1 MALNFVYATAKK
13 SVLSRIATAFNY
25 FFCIIG
31 VFVCLI
37 AAFAL
42 WHKEAPL
49 SFKDNTALRL
59 SLESGLY
66 EDRPSDLAGA
76 LTFGNPPTVAD
87 VVLGL
92 YRAAKDPKITALIGY
107 LPSVDLSLAQ
117 IQEIRDAIIAFGE
130 TGKRTVVFA
139 PSFGEMGGGLGAYY
153 LASAFKEIRMQPTG
167 EVGVAGISVES
178 PYFRKALEKIGIHP
192 SFGARY
198 EYKTGADSLT
208 AEKMSAAER
217 ENIESLI
224 DGFLTQAA
232 ADIGKTRIIPAEKM
246 KQILTDGPYFADE
259 ALNLRLIDKA
269 DYLDAL
275 EDEVR
280 EQYADM
286 ADFFDYAYA
295 TEPHPS
301 AKDDVFALIPAVGT
315 IQTGESAFGGGAYGS
330 VLGTSTFSDNLRNAA
345 DDETVKAVIVRLDSP
360 GGGYIPSDTLWRELN
375 YVKSVKEKPV
385 ICSIASMAASGG
397 YFMTL
402 GCDAVFA
409 EPSAITGSIGV
420 FGGKLVF
427 KDLLQKLN
435 IGVSNITVGKNA
447 GLTSPAADFTPEQ
460 RKFFEQSLDRVYA
473 DFTAKVA
480 ERRNFDEKQIDA
492 VARGRVFTG
501 AQAVENGL
509 IDGIGGLTLAIEKA
523 VELSGVKAPLPLV
536 EYPLQPTRFEM
547 LSDFLMSGKLKTTG
561 VLPAFKALTKRDFRV
576 FFDGFS
582 IEK

>member
-1 MALNFVYATAKK
+1 MALNFVYENKK
-13 SVLSRIATAFNY
+13 SVFSRIAAVLNY

-31 VFVCLI
+31 IFVCLA
-37 AAFAL
+37 AAFVL
-42 WHKEAPL
+42 IHRETPQP
-49 SFKDNTALRL
+49 FKANTALRL
-59 SLESGLY
+59 SFDTDLY

-92 YRAAKDPKITALIGY
+92 NRAAQDPKITALIGY
-107 LPSVDLSLAQ
+107 LPTVDLSLAQ
-117 IQEIRDAIIAFGE
+117 IQEIREAIIAFGE

-153 LASAFKEIRMQPTG
+153 LATAFKEIRMQPTG
-167 EVGVAGISVES
+167 EIGVAGISVES
-178 PYFRKALEKIGIHP
+178 PYFRKALEKIGVHP

-208 AEKMSAAER
+208 GETMSAAER
-217 ENIESLI
+217 ENLKSLI

-232 ADIGKTRIIPAEKM
+232 ADIGKARIIPADKM
-246 KQILTDGPYFADE
+246 KKILTDGPYFADE
-259 ALNLRLIDKA
+259 ALKLRLIDKA
-269 DYLDAL
+269 DYVDGL
-275 EDEVR
+275 EDEIR
-280 EQYADM
+280 EKYDETV
-286 ADFFDYAYA
+286 DFFDYAYA

-301 AKDDVFALIPAVGT
+301 AKDDVFALIPAVGA
-315 IQTGESAFGGGAYGS
+315 IQTGDSVFGGGAYAS

-345 DDETVKAVIVRLDSP
+345 DDETVKAIVVRLDSP
-360 GGGYIPSDTLWRELN
+360 GGGYIPSDTMWRELN
-375 YVKSVKEKPV
+375 YVKSVKNKPV
-385 ICSIASMAASGG
+385 VCSIASMAASGG

-409 EPSAITGSIGV
+409 EPSAITGSVGV

-435 IGVSNITVGKNA
+435 IGVSNINVGKNA
-447 GLTSPAADFTPEQ
+447 GLSSAANDFTPEQ
-460 RKFFEQSLDRVYA
+460 RKFFEQSLDRVYK

-480 ERRNFDEKQIDA
+480 ERRNFDAKKIDA

-501 AQAVENGL
+501 MQAVENGL
-509 IDGIGGLTLAIEKA
+509 IDGIGGLTQALEKA
-523 VELSGVKAPLPLV
+523 AELSGLKHPLPLV
-536 EYPLQPTRFEM
+536 EYPIQPTRFEM
-547 LSDFLMSGKLKTTG
+547 LSDFLMSGKLKTAG
-561 VLPAFKALTKRDFRV
+561 VVPAFKAWAKRDFRV
-576 FFDGFS
+576 FFNGFS

>member
-1 MALNFVYATAKK
+1 MALNFVYENKK
-13 SVLSRIATAFNY
+13 SVFSRIAAVLNY

-31 VFVCLI
+31 IFVCLA
-37 AAFAL
+37 AAFVL
-42 WHKEAPL
+42 IHRETPQP
-49 SFKDNTALRL
+49 FKANTALRL
-59 SLESGLY
+59 SFDTDLY

-76 LTFGNPPTVAD
+76 LTFGNPPTVSD

-92 YRAAKDPKITALIGY
+92 NRAAQDPKITALVGY

-117 IQEIRDAIIAFGE
+117 IQEIRDAVIAFGA
-130 TGKRTVVFA
+130 TGKATVVFA
-139 PSFGEMGGGLGAYY
+139 PSFGELGGGLGAYY
-153 LASAFKEIRMQPTG
+153 LATAFKEIRLQPTG
-167 EVGVAGISVES
+167 EVGIAGISVES

-217 ENIESLI
+217 ENMKSLI

-232 ADIGKTRIIPAEKM
+232 ADIGKARIIPADKM
-246 KQILTDGPYFADE
+246 KKILTDGPYFADE
-259 ALNLRLIDKA
+259 ALKLRLIDKA
-269 DYLDAL
+269 DYVDGL
-275 EDEVR
+275 EDEIR
-280 EQYADM
+280 EKYDETV
-286 ADFFDYAYA
+286 DFFDYAYA

-301 AKDDVFALIPAVGT
+301 AKDDVFALIPAVGA
-315 IQTGESAFGGGAYGS
+315 IQTGDSVFGGGAYAS

-345 DDETVKAVIVRLDSP
+345 DDETVKAIVVRLDSP
-360 GGGYIPSDTLWRELN
+360 GGGYIPSDTMWRELN
-375 YVKSVKEKPV
+375 YVKSVKNKPV
-385 ICSIASMAASGG
+385 VCSIASMAASGG

-409 EPSAITGSIGV
+409 EPSAITGSVGV

-435 IGVSNITVGKNA
+435 IGVSNINVGKNA
-447 GLTSPAADFTPEQ
+447 GLSSAANDFTPEQ
-460 RKFFEQSLDRVYA
+460 RKFFEQSLDRVYK

-480 ERRNFDEKQIDA
+480 ERRNFDAKKIDA

-501 AQAVENGL
+501 MQAVENGL
-509 IDGIGGLTLAIEKA
+509 IDGIGGLTQALEKA
-523 VELSGVKAPLPLV
+523 AELSGLKHPLPLV
-536 EYPLQPTRFEM
+536 EYPIQPTRFEM
-547 LSDFLMSGKLKTTG
+547 LSDFLMSGKLKTAG
-561 VLPAFKALTKRDFRV
+561 VVPAFKAWAKRDFRV
-576 FFDGFS
+576 FFNGFS

>member
-1 MALNFVYATAKK
+1 MALNFVYENKK
-13 SVLSRIATAFNY
+13 SVFSRIAAVLNY

-31 VFVCLI
+31 IFVCLA
-37 AAFAL
+37 AAFVL
-42 WHKEAPL
+42 IHRETPQP
-49 SFKDNTALRL
+49 FKANTALRL
-59 SLESGLY
+59 SFDTDLY

-92 YRAAKDPKITALIGY
+92 HRAAQDPKITALVGY

-117 IQEIRDAIIAFGE
+117 IQEIRDAVIAFGA
-130 TGKRTVVFA
+130 TGKATVVFA
-139 PSFGEMGGGLGAYY
+139 PSFGELGGGLGAYY
-153 LASAFKEIRMQPTG
+153 LATAFKEIRMQPTG

-217 ENIESLI
+217 ENMKSLI

-232 ADIGKTRIIPAEKM
+232 ADIGKARIIPADKM
-246 KQILTDGPYFADE
+246 KKILTDGPYFADE
-259 ALNLRLIDKA
+259 ALKLRLIDKA
-269 DYLDAL
+269 DYVDGL
-275 EDEVR
+275 EDEIR
-280 EQYADM
+280 EKYDETV
-286 ADFFDYAYA
+286 DFFDYAYA

-301 AKDDVFALIPAVGT
+301 AKDDVFALIPAVGA
-315 IQTGESAFGGGAYGS
+315 IQTGDSVFGGGAYAS

-345 DDETVKAVIVRLDSP
+345 DDETVKAIVVRLDSP
-360 GGGYIPSDTLWRELN
+360 GGGYIPSDTMWRELN
-375 YVKSVKEKPV
+375 YVKSVKNKPV
-385 ICSIASMAASGG
+385 VCSIASMAASGG

-409 EPSAITGSIGV
+409 EPSAITGSVGV

-435 IGVSNITVGKNA
+435 IGVSNINVGKNA
-447 GLTSPAADFTPEQ
+447 GLSSAANDFTPEQ
-460 RKFFEQSLDRVYA
+460 RKFFEQSLDRVYK

-480 ERRNFDEKQIDA
+480 ERRNFDAKKIDA

-501 AQAVENGL
+501 MQAVENGL
-509 IDGIGGLTLAIEKA
+509 IDGIGGLTQALEKA
-523 VELSGVKAPLPLV
+523 AELSGLKHPLPLV
-536 EYPLQPTRFEM
+536 EYPIQPTRFEM
-547 LSDFLMSGKLKTTG
+547 LSDFLMSGKLKTAG
-561 VLPAFKALTKRDFRV
+561 VVPAFKAWAKRDFRV
-576 FFDGFS
+576 FFNGFS

>member
-1 MALNFVYATAKK
+1 MALNFVYENKK
-13 SVLSRIATAFNY
+13 SVFSRIAAVLNY

-31 VFVCLI
+31 IFVCLA
-37 AAFAL
+37 AAFVL
-42 WHKEAPL
+42 IHRETPQP
-49 SFKDNTALRL
+49 FKANTALRL
-59 SLESGLY
+59 SFDTDLY

-92 YRAAKDPKITALIGY
+92 NRAAQDPKITALIGY
-107 LPSVDLSLAQ
+107 LPTVDLSLAQ
-117 IQEIRDAIIAFGE
+117 IQEIRDAVIAFGA
-130 TGKRTVVFA
+130 TGKATVVFA
-139 PSFGEMGGGLGAYY
+139 PSFGELGGGLGAYY
-153 LASAFKEIRMQPTG
+153 LATAFKEIRMQPTG

-217 ENIESLI
+217 ENMKSLI

-232 ADIGKTRIIPAEKM
+232 ADIGKARIIPADKM
-246 KQILTDGPYFADE
+246 KKILTDGPYFADE
-259 ALNLRLIDKA
+259 ALKLRLIDKA
-269 DYLDAL
+269 DYVDGL
-275 EDEVR
+275 EDEIR
-280 EQYADM
+280 EKYDETV
-286 ADFFDYAYA
+286 DFFDYAYA

-301 AKDDVFALIPAVGT
+301 AKDDVFALIPAVGA
-315 IQTGESAFGGGAYGS
+315 IQTGDSVFGGGAYAS

-345 DDETVKAVIVRLDSP
+345 DDETVKAIVVRLDSP
-360 GGGYIPSDTLWRELN
+360 GGGYIPSDTMWRELN
-375 YVKSVKEKPV
+375 YVKSVKNKPV
-385 ICSIASMAASGG
+385 VCSIASMAASGG

-409 EPSAITGSIGV
+409 EPSAITGSVGV

-435 IGVSNITVGKNA
+435 IGVSNINVGKNA
-447 GLTSPAADFTPEQ
+447 GLSSAANDFTPEQ
-460 RKFFEQSLDRVYA
+460 RKFFEQSLDRVYK

-480 ERRNFDEKQIDA
+480 ERRNFDAKKIDA

-501 AQAVENGL
+501 MQAVENGL
-509 IDGIGGLTLAIEKA
+509 IDGIGGLTQALEKA
-523 VELSGVKAPLPLV
+523 AELSGLKHPLPLV
-536 EYPLQPTRFEM
+536 EYPIQPTRFEM
-547 LSDFLMSGKLKTTG
+547 LSDFLMSGKLKTAG
-561 VLPAFKALTKRDFRV
+561 VVPAFKAWTKRDFRV
-576 FFDGFS
+576 FFNGFS

>member
-1 MALNFVYATAKK
+1 MALNFVYETAKK

-25 FFCIIG
+25 FFRTIG

-37 AAFAL
+37 ALFAL

-49 SFKDNTALRL
+49 SFKENTALRL
-59 SLESGLY
+59 SFDTDLY

-92 YRAAKDPKITALIGY
+92 HRAAQDPKITALVGY
-107 LPSVDLSLAQ
+107 LPSTDLSLAQ

-153 LASAFKEIRMQPTG
+153 LASAFKEIHMQPTG

-178 PYFRKALEKIGIHP
+178 PYFRKALEKIGVHP

-208 AEKMSAAER
+208 AEKMSVAER
-217 ENIESLI
+217 ENLKELI

-232 ADIGKTRIIPAEKM
+232 ADIGKARAIPAERM
-246 KQILTDGPYFADE
+246 KKILTDGPYFADT
-259 ALNLRLIDKA
+259 ALNMRLVDKTG
-269 DYLDAL
+269 YIDAL
-275 EDEVR
+275 EEEVR

-295 TEPHPS
+295 TEPRPS
-301 AKDDVFALIPAVGT
+301 AKDDVFALIPAIGT
-315 IQTGESAFGGGAYGS
+315 IQTGDSVFGGGAYAS
-330 VLGTSTFSDNLRNAA
+330 VLGTATFSGNLRDAA
-345 DDETVKAVIVRLDSP
+345 DDETVKAIIVRLDSP
-360 GGGYIPSDTLWRELN
+360 GGGYIPSDTMWRELN
-375 YVKSVKEKPV
+375 YVKSVKNKPV
-385 ICSIASMAASGG
+385 VCSIASMAASGG
-397 YFMTL
+397 YFISL

-420 FGGKLVF
+420 FGGKMVF
-427 KDLLQKLN
+427 KNLLAKLD
-435 IGVSNITVGKNA
+435 IAVSSVNVGKNA
-447 GLTSPAADFTPEQ
+447 GLISPAADFTPEQ

-480 ERRNFDEKQIDA
+480 ERRGFDAKKLDKI
-492 VARGRVFTG
+492 ARGRIFTG

-509 IDGIGGLTLAIEKA
+509 IDGIGGLTQALEKA
-523 VELSGVKAPLPLV
+523 AELSGVKAPLPLI
-536 EYPLQPTRFEM
+536 EYPIQPTRFEM

-561 VLPAFKALTKRDFRV
+561 IVPKFKSLLKRDTRV

-582 IEK
+582 VEK

>member
-1 MALNFVYATAKK
+1 MALNFVYNSKK
-13 SVLSRIATAFNY
+13 SVFSRIATVLNS

-37 AAFAL
+37 AAFSL
-42 WHKEAPL
+42 WHREAPL
-49 SFKDNTALRL
+49 AFKENTALRL
-59 SLESGLY
+59 TFDTGLS

-92 YRAAKDPKITALIGY
+92 HRAAQDPKITALIGY
-107 LPSVDLSLAQ
+107 LPTVDLSLAQ

-153 LASAFKEIRMQPTG
+153 LATAFKEIRMQPTG
-167 EVGVAGISVES
+167 EIGVAGISVES
-178 PYFRKALEKIGIHP
+178 PYFRKALEKIGVHP

-208 AEKMSAAER
+208 GETMSAAER
-217 ENIESLI
+217 ENLKSLI

-232 ADIGKTRIIPAEKM
+232 ADIGKARIIASDTTK
-246 KQILTDGPYFADE
+246 KILTDGPYFAEE
-259 ALNLRLIDKA
+259 ALKLRLIDKVE
-269 DYLDAL
+269 YLDRL
-275 EDEVR
+275 EDETR
-280 EQYADM
+280 EQYADLV
-286 ADFFDYAYA
+286 DFFDYAYA
-295 TEPHPS
+295 TEPRPS
-301 AKDDVFALIPAVGT
+301 AKDDVFALVPAVGT
-315 IQTGESAFGGGAYGS
+315 IQTGDSVFGGGAYAS
-330 VLGTSTFSDNLRNAA
+330 VLGTATFSGNLRDAA
-345 DDETVKAVIVRLDSP
+345 DDDTVKAIIVRLDSP

-375 YVKSVKEKPV
+375 YVKSVKNKPV
-385 ICSIASMAASGG
+385 VCSIASMAASGG

-427 KDLLQKLN
+427 KDLLSKLN
-435 IGVSNITVGKNA
+435 IAVSGINIGKNA
-447 GLTSPAADFTPEQ
+447 GLTSPVKDFTPEQ
-460 RKFFEQSLDRVYA
+460 RKFFEKSLDRVYT

-480 ERRNFDEKQIDA
+480 ERRGFDAKKIDQ

-501 AQAVENGL
+501 AQAAENGL
-509 IDGIGGLTLAIEKA
+509 IDGIGGLMQAIEKA
-523 VELSGVKAPLPLV
+523 TELSGAKQALPLV
-536 EYPLQPTRFEM
+536 EYPMQPTRLEM

-561 VLPAFKALTKRDFRV
+561 VLPRFKSFLKRDSRV

>member
-1 MALNFVYATAKK
+1 MALNFVYEPAKK
-13 SVLSRIATAFNY
+13 SVLSRIAAALNY

-49 SFKDNTALRL
+49 SFKENTALRL
-59 SLESGLY
+59 SFDTDLY

-92 YRAAKDPKITALIGY
+92 NRAAKDPKITALVGY
-107 LPSVDLSLAQ
+107 LPSLDLSLAQ

-153 LASAFKEIRMQPTG
+153 LASAFKEIHMQPTG
-167 EVGVAGISVES
+167 EVGVAGVSVES
-178 PYFRKALEKIGIHP
+178 PYFRKALEKIGVHP

-217 ENIESLI
+217 ENLKELI

-232 ADIGKTRIIPAEKM
+232 ADIGKARAIPAERM
-246 KQILTDGPYFADE
+246 KKILTDGPYFADTT
-259 ALNLRLIDKA
+259 LNMRLVDKTG
-269 DYLDAL
+269 YIDAL

-295 TEPHPS
+295 TEPRPS
-301 AKDDVFALIPAVGT
+301 AKDDVFALIPAIGT
-315 IQTGESAFGGGAYGS
+315 IQTGDSVFGGGAYAS
-330 VLGTSTFSDNLRNAA
+330 VLGTATFSGNLRDAA
-345 DDETVKAVIVRLDSP
+345 DDETVKAIIVRLDSP
-360 GGGYIPSDTLWRELN
+360 GGGYIPSDTMWRELN
-375 YVKSVKEKPV
+375 YVKSVKNKPV
-385 ICSIASMAASGG
+385 VCSIASMAASGG
-397 YFMTL
+397 YFISL

-420 FGGKLVF
+420 FGGKMVF
-427 KDLLQKLN
+427 KNLLAKLD
-435 IGVSNITVGKNA
+435 IAVSSVNVGKNA
-447 GLTSPAADFTPEQ
+447 GLISPAADFTPEQ

-480 ERRNFDEKQIDA
+480 ERRGFDAKKLDKI
-492 VARGRVFTG
+492 ARGRVFTG

-509 IDGIGGLTLAIEKA
+509 IDGIGGLTQALEKA
-523 VELSGVKAPLPLV
+523 AELSGVKVPLPLI
-536 EYPLQPTRFEM
+536 EYPIQPTRFEM

-561 VLPAFKALTKRDFRV
+561 IVPKFKSLLKRDFRV

-582 IEK
+582 VEK

>member
-1 MALNFVYATAKK
+1 MALNFVYNSKK
-13 SVLSRIATAFNY
+13 SVFSRIATVLNY

-37 AAFAL
+37 AAFSL
-42 WHKEAPL
+42 WHREAPL
-49 SFKDNTALRL
+49 VFKENTALRL
-59 SLESGLY
+59 TFDTGLS

-92 YRAAKDPKITALIGY
+92 NRAAQDPKITALIGY
-107 LPSVDLSLAQ
+107 LPTVDLSLAQ
-117 IQEIRDAIIAFGE
+117 IQEIRDAVIAFGA
-130 TGKRTVVFA
+130 TGKATVVFA
-139 PSFGEMGGGLGAYY
+139 PSFGELGGGLGAYY
-153 LASAFKEIRMQPTG
+153 LATAFKEIRMQPTG
-167 EVGVAGISVES
+167 EIGVAGISVES
-178 PYFRKALEKIGIHP
+178 PYFRKALEKIGVHP

-217 ENIESLI
+217 ENMKSLI

-232 ADIGKTRIIPAEKM
+232 ADIGKARIIPADKM
-246 KQILTDGPYFADE
+246 KKILTDGPYFADE
-259 ALNLRLIDKA
+259 ALKLRLIDKA
-269 DYLDAL
+269 DYVDGL
-275 EDEVR
+275 EDEIR
-280 EQYADM
+280 EKYDETV
-286 ADFFDYAYA
+286 DFFDYAYA

-301 AKDDVFALIPAVGT
+301 AKDDVFALIPAVGA
-315 IQTGESAFGGGAYGS
+315 IQTGDSVFGGGAYAS

-345 DDETVKAVIVRLDSP
+345 DDETVKAIVVRLDSP
-360 GGGYIPSDTLWRELN
+360 GGGYIPSDTMWRELN
-375 YVKSVKEKPV
+375 YVKSVKNKPV
-385 ICSIASMAASGG
+385 VCSIASMAASGG

-409 EPSAITGSIGV
+409 EPSAITGSVGV

-435 IGVSNITVGKNA
+435 IGVSNINVGKNA
-447 GLTSPAADFTPEQ
+447 GLSSAANDFTPEQ
-460 RKFFEQSLDRVYA
+460 RKFFEQSLDRVYK

-480 ERRNFDEKQIDA
+480 ERRNFDAKKIDA

-501 AQAVENGL
+501 MQAVENGL
-509 IDGIGGLTLAIEKA
+509 IDGIGGLTQALEKA
-523 VELSGVKAPLPLV
+523 AELSGLKHPLPLV
-536 EYPLQPTRFEM
+536 EYPIQPTRFEM
-547 LSDFLMSGKLKTTG
+547 LSDFLMSGKLKTAG
-561 VLPAFKALTKRDFRV
+561 VVPAFKAWAKRDFRV
-576 FFDGFS
+576 FFNGFS

>member
-1 MALNFVYATAKK
+1 MALNFVYENKK
-13 SVLSRIATAFNY
+13 SVFSRIAAVLNY

-31 VFVCLI
+31 IFVCLA
-37 AAFAL
+37 AAFVL
-42 WHKEAPL
+42 IHRETPQP
-49 SFKDNTALRL
+49 FKANTALRL
-59 SLESGLY
+59 SFDTDLY

-92 YRAAKDPKITALIGY
+92 NRAAQDPKITALIGY
-107 LPSVDLSLAQ
+107 LPTVDLSLAQ
-117 IQEIRDAIIAFGE
+117 IQEIRDAVIAFGA
-130 TGKRTVVFA
+130 TGKATVVFA
-139 PSFGEMGGGLGAYY
+139 PSFGELGGGLGAYY
-153 LASAFKEIRMQPTG
+153 LATAFKEIRMQPTG

-208 AEKMSAAER
+208 GETMSAAER
-217 ENIESLI
+217 ENMKSLI

-232 ADIGKTRIIPAEKM
+232 ADIGKARIIPADKM
-246 KQILTDGPYFADE
+246 KKILTDGPYFADE
-259 ALNLRLIDKA
+259 ALKLRLIDKA
-269 DYLDAL
+269 DYVDGL
-275 EDEVR
+275 EDEIR
-280 EQYADM
+280 EKYDETV
-286 ADFFDYAYA
+286 DFFDYAYA

-301 AKDDVFALIPAVGT
+301 AKDDVFALIPAVGA
-315 IQTGESAFGGGAYGS
+315 IQTGDSVFGGGAYAS

-345 DDETVKAVIVRLDSP
+345 DDDTVKAIIVRLDSP

-375 YVKSVKEKPV
+375 YVKSVKNKPV
-385 ICSIASMAASGG
+385 VCSIASMAASGG

-409 EPSAITGSIGV
+409 EPSAITGSVGV

-435 IGVSNITVGKNA
+435 IGVSNINVGKNA
-447 GLTSPAADFTPEQ
+447 GLSSAANDFTPEQ
-460 RKFFEQSLDRVYA
+460 RKFFEQSLDRVYK

-480 ERRNFDEKQIDA
+480 ERRNFDAKKIDA

-501 AQAVENGL
+501 MQAVENGL
-509 IDGIGGLTLAIEKA
+509 IDGIGGLTQALEKA
-523 VELSGVKAPLPLV
+523 AELSGLKHPLPLV
-536 EYPLQPTRFEM
+536 EYPIQPTRFEM
-547 LSDFLMSGKLKTTG
+547 LSDFLMSGKLKTAG
-561 VLPAFKALTKRDFRV
+561 VVPAFKAWAKRDFRV
-576 FFDGFS
+576 FFNGFS

>member
-1 MALNFVYATAKK
+1 MALNFVYEPAKK
-13 SVLSRIATAFNY
+13 SVLSRIAAALNY

-49 SFKDNTALRL
+49 SFKENTALRL
-59 SLESGLY
+59 SFDTDLY

-92 YRAAKDPKITALIGY
+92 NRAAKDPKITALVGY
-107 LPSVDLSLAQ
+107 LPSLDLSLAQ

-153 LASAFKEIRMQPTG
+153 LASAFKEIHMQPTG
-167 EVGVAGISVES
+167 EVGVAGVSVES
-178 PYFRKALEKIGIHP
+178 PYFRKALEKIGVHP

-208 AEKMSAAER
+208 AEKMSVAER
-217 ENIESLI
+217 ENLKELI

-232 ADIGKTRIIPAEKM
+232 ADIGKARAIPAERM
-246 KQILTDGPYFADE
+246 KKILTDGPYFADTT
-259 ALNLRLIDKA
+259 LNMRLVDKTG
-269 DYLDAL
+269 YIDAL

-295 TEPHPS
+295 TEPRPS
-301 AKDDVFALIPAVGT
+301 AKDDVFALIPAIGT
-315 IQTGESAFGGGAYGS
+315 IQTGDSVFGGGAYAS
-330 VLGTSTFSDNLRNAA
+330 VLGTATFSGNLRDAA
-345 DDETVKAVIVRLDSP
+345 DDETVKAIIVRLDSP
-360 GGGYIPSDTLWRELN
+360 GGGYIPSDTMWRELN
-375 YVKSVKEKPV
+375 YVKSVKNKPV
-385 ICSIASMAASGG
+385 VCSIASMAASGG
-397 YFMTL
+397 YFISL

-420 FGGKLVF
+420 FGGKMVF
-427 KDLLQKLN
+427 KNLLAKLD
-435 IGVSNITVGKNA
+435 IAVSSVNVGKNA
-447 GLTSPAADFTPEQ
+447 GLISPAADFTPEQ

-480 ERRNFDEKQIDA
+480 ERRGFDAKKLDKI
-492 VARGRVFTG
+492 ARGRVFTG

-509 IDGIGGLTLAIEKA
+509 IDGIGGLTQALEKA
-523 VELSGVKAPLPLV
+523 AELSGVKVPLPLI
-536 EYPLQPTRFEM
+536 EYPIQPTRFEM

-561 VLPAFKALTKRDFRV
+561 IVPKFKSLLKRDFRV

-582 IEK
+582 VEK

>member
-1 MALNFVYATAKK
+1 MALNFVYENKK
-13 SVLSRIATAFNY
+13 SVFSRIAAVLNY

-31 VFVCLI
+31 IFVCLA
-37 AAFAL
+37 AAFVL
-42 WHKEAPL
+42 IHRETPQP
-49 SFKDNTALRL
+49 FKANTALRL
-59 SLESGLY
+59 TFDTGLS

-92 YRAAKDPKITALIGY
+92 HRAAQDPKITALIGY

-117 IQEIRDAIIAFGE
+117 IQEIRDAVIAFGA
-130 TGKRTVVFA
+130 TGKATVVFA
-139 PSFGEMGGGLGAYY
+139 PSFGELGGGLGAYY
-153 LASAFKEIRMQPTG
+153 LATAFKEIRMQPTG

-217 ENIESLI
+217 ENMKSLI

-232 ADIGKTRIIPAEKM
+232 ADIGKARIIPADKM
-246 KQILTDGPYFADE
+246 KKILTDGPYFADE
-259 ALNLRLIDKA
+259 ALKLRLIDKA
-269 DYLDAL
+269 DYVDGL
-275 EDEVR
+275 EDEIR
-280 EQYADM
+280 EKYDETV
-286 ADFFDYAYA
+286 DFFDYAYA

-301 AKDDVFALIPAVGT
+301 AKDDVFALIPAVGA
-315 IQTGESAFGGGAYGS
+315 IQTGDSVFGGGAYAS

-345 DDETVKAVIVRLDSP
+345 DDETVKAIVVRLDSP
-360 GGGYIPSDTLWRELN
+360 GGGYIPSDTMWRELN
-375 YVKSVKEKPV
+375 YVKSVKNKPV
-385 ICSIASMAASGG
+385 VCSIASMAASGG

-409 EPSAITGSIGV
+409 EPSAITGSVGV

-435 IGVSNITVGKNA
+435 IGVSNINVGKNA
-447 GLTSPAADFTPEQ
+447 GLSSAANDFTPEQ
-460 RKFFEQSLDRVYA
+460 RKFFEQSLDRVYK

-480 ERRNFDEKQIDA
+480 ERRNFDAKKIDA

-501 AQAVENGL
+501 MQAVENGL
-509 IDGIGGLTLAIEKA
+509 IDGIGGLTQALEKA
-523 VELSGVKAPLPLV
+523 AELSGLKHPLPLV
-536 EYPLQPTRFEM
+536 EYPIQPTRFEM
-547 LSDFLMSGKLKTTG
+547 LSDFLMSGKLKTAG
-561 VLPAFKALTKRDFRV
+561 VVPAFKAWAKRDFRV
-576 FFDGFS
+576 FFNGFS

>member
-1 MALNFVYATAKK
+1 MALNFVYENKK
-13 SVLSRIATAFNY
+13 SVFSRIAAVLNY

-31 VFVCLI
+31 IFVCLA
-37 AAFAL
+37 AAFVL
-42 WHKEAPL
+42 IHRETPQP
-49 SFKDNTALRL
+49 FKANTALRL
-59 SLESGLY
+59 SFDTDLY

-76 LTFGNPPTVAD
+76 LTFGNPPTFAD

-92 YRAAKDPKITALIGY
+92 NRAAQDPKITALIGY
-107 LPSVDLSLAQ
+107 LPTVDLSLAQ
-117 IQEIRDAIIAFGE
+117 IQEIRDAVIAFGA
-130 TGKRTVVFA
+130 TGKATVVFA
-139 PSFGEMGGGLGAYY
+139 PSFGELGGGLGAYY
-153 LASAFKEIRMQPTG
+153 LATAFKEIRMQPTG

-217 ENIESLI
+217 ENMKSLI

-232 ADIGKTRIIPAEKM
+232 ADIGKARIIPADKM
-246 KQILTDGPYFADE
+246 KKILTDGPYFADE
-259 ALNLRLIDKA
+259 ALKLRLIDKA
-269 DYLDAL
+269 DYVDGL
-275 EDEVR
+275 EDEIR
-280 EQYADM
+280 EKYDETV
-286 ADFFDYAYA
+286 DFFDYAYA

-301 AKDDVFALIPAVGT
+301 AKDDVFALIPAVGA
-315 IQTGESAFGGGAYGS
+315 IQTGDSVFGGGAYAS

-345 DDETVKAVIVRLDSP
+345 DDETVKAIVVRLDSP
-360 GGGYIPSDTLWRELN
+360 GGGYIPSDTMWRELN
-375 YVKSVKEKPV
+375 YVKSVKNKPV
-385 ICSIASMAASGG
+385 VCSIASMAASGG

-409 EPSAITGSIGV
+409 EPSAITGSVGV

-435 IGVSNITVGKNA
+435 IGVSSINVGKNA
-447 GLTSPAADFTPEQ
+447 GLSSAANDFTPEQ
-460 RKFFEQSLDRVYA
+460 RKFFEQSLDRVYK

-480 ERRNFDEKQIDA
+480 ERRNFDAKKIDA

-501 AQAVENGL
+501 MQAVENGL
-509 IDGIGGLTLAIEKA
+509 IDGIGGLTQALEKA
-523 VELSGVKAPLPLV
+523 AELSGLKHPLPLV
-536 EYPLQPTRFEM
+536 EYPIQPTRFEM
-547 LSDFLMSGKLKTTG
+547 LSDFLMSGKLKTAG
-561 VLPAFKALTKRDFRV
+561 VVPAFKAWAKRDFRV
-576 FFDGFS
+576 FFNGFS